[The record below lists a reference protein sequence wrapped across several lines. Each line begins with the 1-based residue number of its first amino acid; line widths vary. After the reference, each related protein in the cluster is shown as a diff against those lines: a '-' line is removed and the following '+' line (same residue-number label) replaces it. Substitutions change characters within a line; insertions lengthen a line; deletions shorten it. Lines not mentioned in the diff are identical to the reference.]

1 MNVCENLKIKHIML
15 PGSLAG
21 ARVSH
26 KTKWSLK
33 SRVVYVAKILWC
45 WKKAEIITLKV
56 STEEEEEVQLK
67 LSEDF
72 FRFWGV
78 VIIVISFSGREQ
90 TLSGW
95 VKGAGS
101 HDIAETSWTC
111 YLNTP
116 YMAISLKS
124 EDPMICFHLRQLG
137 GRGLLF
143 ARETPFSGPWQI
155 SNKIPPD
162 EYAGGQ
168 EHKQDCDSEA
178 VSGRSRGFSAQFRPL
193 IAQARIHTS
202 SHWTEMQKAPYL
214 PRPIWAYPGGVGAP

>member
-1 MNVCENLKIKHIML
+1 MAIRVPCDANSKKNSRTRNRSRCKIGIDWERSCLLGGSFKSRERHLHLQAILLPVASRENTVSSNIRSSNEFSRKMNVCENLKIKHIML

-101 HDIAETSWTC
+101 HDIVETSWTC

-116 YMAISLKS
+116 YHQSLK
-124 EDPMICFHLRQLG
+124 
-137 GRGLLF
+137 
-143 ARETPFSGPWQI
+143 
-155 SNKIPPD
+155 IP
-162 EYAGGQ
+162 
-168 EHKQDCDSEA
+168 S
-178 VSGRSRGFSAQFRPL
+178 
-193 IAQARIHTS
+193 
-202 SHWTEMQKAPYL
+202 
-214 PRPIWAYPGGVGAP
+214 